1 MTNLPPKDD
10 EETPAERPDDTP
22 DQPSGPDAIPP
33 TLDPSDAD
41 HDAFATIDSSIRPQP
56 EDEVGDP
63 EQTIDSSI
71 QKRPAAIKRD
81 AYTDDQPSDVSTIL
95 PIEDNIAT
103 MDGVDV
109 LPPKSPQRIAGFRL
123 LGIIG
128 AGGMGKVYLAI
139 QDRPRRHV
147 ALKVMKGSA
156 VSEQAL
162 RRFEFEAELLA
173 RLVHPGIA
181 QIYEAGTFDDGEGA
195 APYFAMEYVP
205 SHRSITAYCR
215 EKKSSTREIV
225 ESMMHVC
232 EAVGFGHGKG
242 IIHRDLKPGNVLV
255 GSSGDPKIIDFGVAR
270 STDSDKSVTMQTDV
284 HAIVGTLQ
292 YMAPE
297 QCTGDVLDLDTSADV
312 YALGITLYQLLTGK
326 LPYEI
331 TGQPLT
337 SAIRI
342 VSETVPER
350 IGSID
355 KSLAGDLDV
364 IVQKSLAK
372 DRGDRY
378 RTASEFGDDLQR
390 WLNDEPIS
398 AAPPTL
404 MVLVRRAIRR
414 NKGLAAAA
422 SGMVALLAISIVV
435 GVFALMAR
443 NDALEAQAGILQ
455 AENDLLE
462 EQSRKRAMVGDLI
475 GFFMRDSFDA
485 IAQLANSQEARES
498 LVKKSLT
505 YLQQLREEADGDT
518 SIKRVLAEGLQQ
530 ASINQWSLKSGNRGD
545 VVAAAQTAEESVEL
559 ADELRQVDS
568 TDERSRYLALRGRM
582 LLQDAYH
589 FMGRSDD
596 SNRMLKE
603 ARAIADEF
611 EVETAPLDAA
621 REVFGIRMDE
631 SKFSDQPPDMDPNM
645 VAMLAYMDRMLE
657 RFPKNPGVERDAT
670 LAWNRIGHAWSR
682 QGNHEKALEWF
693 GKSLAMRKAHLRGKE
708 KSNTQRRDLM
718 LVQRYM
724 AMQHG
729 HLGDLDRTVSIFRRE
744 VIPMARELRE
754 DSPSDQRA
762 LKDLAQYLKESG
774 YYQVISGQSEASIA
788 HLAESRIV
796 WGEAKEASVDAGKQD
811 VVLAR
816 HLLETES
823 LLGGAYLDSGQLDA
837 ASAATDRANT
847 LADASLEQWPDN
859 TRIETA
865 VNRAKDLRA
874 RVLEAKAQRRRE
886 AQDAEG
892 AQPAS

>member
-1 MTNLPPKDD
+1 MTELPPTDD
-10 EETPAERPDDTP
+10 DQSPDE
-22 DQPSGPDAIPP
+22 DAIPP
-33 TLDPSDAD
+33 TLDPSNAD
-41 HDAFATIDSSIRPQP
+41 HDPFATIDSSIRKQP
-56 EDEVGDP
+56 EDVVGDP
-63 EQTIDSSI
+63 EQTVDSSI
-71 QKRPAAIKRD
+71 QKRPAAV
-81 AYTDDQPSDVSTIL
+81 AGGSHTDDQPSDVSTIL

-109 LPPKSPQRIAGFRL
+109 LPPKSPERIAGFRL

-128 AGGMGKVYLAI
+128 SGGMGKVYLAI

-205 SHRSITAYCR
+205 SPRTITGHCR
-215 EKKSSTREIV
+215 EKKMSTREIV
-225 ESMMHVC
+225 SAMVHVC

-242 IIHRDLKPGNVLV
+242 IIHRDLKPGNILV

-270 STDSDKSVTMQTDV
+270 STDSDKSITMQTDV

-342 VSETVPER
+342 VSETVPQR

-372 DRGDRY
+372 DRADRY
-378 RTASEFGDDLQR
+378 RTASELGDDLRR
-390 WLNDEPIS
+390 WLNDESIS

-414 NKGLAAAA
+414 NKGLAVAA

-443 NDALEAQAGILQ
+443 NDALQAKAGILQ

-485 IAQLANSQEARES
+485 IAQLSNSQAARES
-498 LVKKSLT
+498 LVKKSLV

-530 ASINQWSLKSGNRGD
+530 ASINQWSLKSGNRGG
-545 VVAAAQTAEESVEL
+545 VVAAAASAEESVEL
-559 ADELRQVDS
+559 ADEIFAVDK
-568 TDERSRYLALRGRM
+568 TDTRARYLSLRGRM

-589 FMGRSDD
+589 FMGRTDD
-596 SNRMLKE
+596 SNRMLAE
-603 ARAIADEF
+603 AAAIVDEIDM
-611 EVETAPLDAA
+611 ETAPAETV

-631 SKFSDQPPDMDPNM
+631 AKYAGQSPDMDTNM
-645 VAMLAYMDRMLE
+645 IAMLAHLDRMVE
-657 RFPKNPGVERDAT
+657 RFPNNRGVQRDAT
-670 LAWNRIGHAWSR
+670 LGWNRIGHAWSR
-682 QGNHEKALEWF
+682 QGENEKALQWF
-693 GKSLAMRKAHLRGKE
+693 EKSLDVRKGHLRGNE
-708 KSNTQRRDLM
+708 KSNTQRRD
-718 LVQRYM
+718 VINAQRYI
-724 AMQHG
+724 AQQHSQ
-729 HLGDLDRTVSIFRRE
+729 LGDLDRTVSIYRRE
-744 VIPMARELRE
+744 IIPMTRELRN
-754 DSPSDQRA
+754 DSPTDLRA

-774 YYQVISGQSEASIA
+774 YYQGLNGGTEASIT

-796 WGEAKEASVDAGKQD
+796 WGEAMEASTNAGKRD

-816 HLLETES
+816 HLLETEG
-823 LLGGAYLDSGQLDA
+823 LLGSAYLDTGQLDA
-837 ASAATDRANT
+837 ASATMNRANT
-847 LADASLEQWPDN
+847 LADASVEQWPDN
-859 TRIETA
+859 NRIETA
-865 VNRAKDLRA
+865 ANRVKDVRA
-874 RVLEAKAQRRRE
+874 RVLEANAKQRRE
-886 AQDAEG
+886 PD
-892 AQPAS
+892 PAHQQGP